1 MKGRGHYKLCILLI
15 LLGFTLSLNLVVG
28 EGAAAEP
35 QVIFYRSGTLKIQAH
50 LYKPSGDGPFH
61 LVIYNHGSRFP
72 QNERK
77 PVPFKFIG
85 DSLVKA
91 GCAVLVPERRGYG
104 LSDGATFS
112 DEVAGRFHEPI
123 FVDRLQ
129 AETDDVLASLDY
141 LKTVP
146 FVDTKHIAVT
156 GWSLGG
162 IITMFAISRSDAF
175 RAAVNQAGAALTWNR
190 SPPIRA
196 ALEKAAR
203 EVRTPVFLMVAENDR
218 TTAPITTLAKIFQD
232 RNHSHQVKIY
242 PPFRSDGH
250 QIFGQEG
257 LHVWR
262 DDFLNFLSS
271 YLGGC
276 GPTQS

>member
-1 MKGRGHYKLCILLI
+1 MKGRVHYKLCRLLI
-15 LLGFTLSLNLVVG
+15 LLGFTVSLNLVVG
-28 EGAAAEP
+28 GGEAAEP
-35 QVIFYRSGTLKIQAH
+35 QVIFYPSGGLKIQAH
-50 LYKPSGDGPFH
+50 LYKPPGDRTFP

-77 PVPFKFIG
+77 PFPFKFIG
-85 DSLVKA
+85 DFLVKA

-104 LSDGATFS
+104 LSDGTTFS
-112 DEVAGRFHEPI
+112 EEVAGKFHESI

-146 FVDTKHIAVT
+146 FVDTKRLAVA

-162 IITMFAISRSDAF
+162 IITMFAISRSDVF

-196 ALEKAAR
+196 ALEKASR
-203 EVRTPVFLMVAENDR
+203 EVNTPVFLVVAENDR

-232 RNHSHQVKIY
+232 RNHPHQVKIY

-257 LHVWR
+257 LNVWG
-262 DDFLNFLSS
+262 DDFLNFLRR

-276 GPTQS
+276 TPTQL